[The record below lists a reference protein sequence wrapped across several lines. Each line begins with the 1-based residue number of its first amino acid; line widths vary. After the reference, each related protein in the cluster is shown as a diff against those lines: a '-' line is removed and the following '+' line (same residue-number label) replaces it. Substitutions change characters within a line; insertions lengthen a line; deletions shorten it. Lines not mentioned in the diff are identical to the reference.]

1 MANGSAC
8 ESCTIPA
15 ESIVKLQQA
24 ASCCSDTGDLGISSN
39 SAPTPTP
46 PTPHNAAS
54 HFMQAHPFLQNNRAI
69 STLLIA
75 GARLSIARSLWSGHR
90 LGV

>member
-1 MANGSAC
+1 MANGSAR
-8 ESCTIPA
+8 ESRTISA

-39 SAPTPTP
+39 SAS
-46 PTPHNAAS
+46 PHPRNAAS
-54 HFMQAHPFLQNNRAI
+54 HFMQAHPFLQNNHAI

-75 GARLSIARSLWSGHR
+75 GARLSIACSLWSGHR